1 MSAKLFLSAGE
12 KDSES
17 MTGDLTL
24 LEDQLAAKPAAGLA
38 IVAQWFPKKSYFNV
52 LPVAFGE
59 GLAALFGRR
68 G

>member
-1 MSAKLFLSAGE
+1 
-12 KDSES
+12 